1 VHFDECLSPFKSPLF
16 SRFWR
21 ITGALLFV
29 CSSVPLFANG
39 EESSDMRPDLTVKMV
54 GEDDFGKRLPVWINI
69 MVRLKSVPIPT
80 PAPRY
85 VQRY

>member
-1 VHFDECLSPFKSPLF
+1 
-16 SRFWR
+16 
-21 ITGALLFV
+21 
-29 CSSVPLFANG
+29 VPLFANG

-54 GEDDFGKRLPVWINI
+54 GEGDLGKRLPVWINI